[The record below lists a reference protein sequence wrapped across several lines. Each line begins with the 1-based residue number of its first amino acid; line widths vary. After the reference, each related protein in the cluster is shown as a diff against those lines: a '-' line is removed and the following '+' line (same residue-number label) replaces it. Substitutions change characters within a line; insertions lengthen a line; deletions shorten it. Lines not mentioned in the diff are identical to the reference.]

1 MEHECVTPQLLQL
14 PLSDSSTAPER
25 VPFPPEHLQ
34 LIQDPRAHF
43 STSRLSH
50 KTAATAPRDNSISCL
65 INSHTKLS
73 SMPRADCLWQIP
85 SPCKEKGG
93 MFYHLGNEKL
103 ERRPSR
109 GICGLSRGMGTDTH
123 TQLGNTRLR
132 TSSQIKIFRQLKNW
146 LTTTPVSTIKDIT
159 FDSLTTNN
167 SAS

>member
-1 MEHECVTPQLLQL
+1 MEHEYVTPELLQL
-14 PLSDSSTAPER
+14 QLSDSSTTPEQ
-25 VPFPPEHLQ
+25 VPFPPVHLQ
-34 LIQDPRAHF
+34 LIQDPRAPF
-43 STSRLSH
+43 STSRPSH
-50 KTAATAPRDNSISCL
+50 RTAATASEGQLNPL
-65 INSHTKLS
+65 INFHIKLS

-109 GICGLSRGMGTDTH
+109 GICGLSRGTGTDTH

-146 LTTTPVSTIKDIT
+146 LTTTPIFTIKDIT